1 MVEYFAM
8 CDLFAWP
15 RHGNCDERDLA
26 RGRLKDAMVQQ
37 FNSTYGRD
45 VNDVVAW
52 QNLCKALEVD
62 PVPDNMQDCQK
73 VIESVHVNICDLV
86 EAPILGPPRDF
97 GSEEALAI
105 YSKSTGKIFPRNN
118 VHAGSLLRYL
128 LRHIL
133 SHPGIGYRRA

>member
-8 CDLFAWP
+8 CDFFAWP
-15 RHGNCDERDLA
+15 KARRKCDERDLA
-26 RGRLKDAMVQQ
+26 RSRLKDAMVQQ

-45 VNDVVAW
+45 VKDVVAW
-52 QNLCKALEVD
+52 QNLCRALGVD
-62 PVPDNMQDCQK
+62 PVPNSMHECRK

-86 EAPILGPPRDF
+86 EAPILGTPRDF

-105 YSKSTGKIFPRNN
+105 YSKSTDKIFPRDN

-128 LRHIL
+128 LRHI
-133 SHPGIGYRRA
+133 SRHRGTRYP